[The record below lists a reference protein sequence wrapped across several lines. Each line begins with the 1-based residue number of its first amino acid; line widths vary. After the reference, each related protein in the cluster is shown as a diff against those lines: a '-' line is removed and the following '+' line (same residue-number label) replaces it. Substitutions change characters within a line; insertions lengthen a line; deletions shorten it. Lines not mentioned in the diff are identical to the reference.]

1 MKIYV
6 LYKIELREE
15 RASVF
20 LSDQVA
26 RVRVRVATSPSWC
39 PLVLLEAEDDYILKQ
54 SPFIFS
60 LAAVF
65 TPHLHDFIRL
75 EVKINIHNIYI

>member
-26 RVRVRVATSPSWC
+26 RVRVATSPSLC
-39 PLVLLEAEDDYILKQ
+39 PLVLVEAEDDYILKQ

-75 EVKINIHNIYI
+75 EVKINIHNIYM

>member
-1 MKIYV
+1 M
-6 LYKIELREE
+6 
-15 RASVF
+15 
-20 LSDQVA
+20 
-26 RVRVRVATSPSWC
+26 
-39 PLVLLEAEDDYILKQ
+39 EAEDDYILKQ

-75 EVKINIHNIYI
+75 AVKITVIHDVGVFETLSIKMRDEHSNYSKWISF